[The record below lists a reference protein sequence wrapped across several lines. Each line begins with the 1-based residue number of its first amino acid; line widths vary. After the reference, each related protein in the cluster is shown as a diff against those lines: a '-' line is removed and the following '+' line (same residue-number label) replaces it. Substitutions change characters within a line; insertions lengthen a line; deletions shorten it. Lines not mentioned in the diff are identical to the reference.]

1 MKAKANASRRLGALL
16 FLWAAVTGGMLA
28 LTACYGEN
36 CNGSSGGYGNKPGEG
51 RMIDENTWESSP
63 MDGKWLHFSSG
74 HIWFFEVP
82 ELGERTPFRVETY
95 LSPVEDP
102 NVFHP
107 ERAPSNFTMGG
118 GNLAELSGVG
128 PNRFI
133 VRNGTCAEYFVR
145 VVVEVP
151 PRPDSIAPGTVGGV
165 DASVDAGADAS
176 DAGVDSG
183 DDSGA
188 SDAATD

>member
-1 MKAKANASRRLGALL
+1 MKRRANRTVVALVA
-16 FLWAAVTGGMLA
+16 LWASVTGGMFA

-36 CNGSSGGYGNKPGEG
+36 CNGTSGGYGTKPGEG

-63 MDGKWLHFSSG
+63 MDGKWLHYSSG

-82 ELGERTPFRVETY
+82 ALGDRTPYRIDTFI
-95 LSPVEDP
+95 SPIEEP
-102 NVFHP
+102 NVFKP
-107 ERAPSNFTMGG
+107 DKAPSNFTLAG

-128 PNRFI
+128 PNRFV

-151 PRPDSIAPGTVGGV
+151 PRPGSIAPGTPG
-165 DASVDAGADAS
+165 DVDAGS
-176 DAGVDSG
+176 DAGIDADNDSG
-183 DDSGA
+183 VI
-188 SDAATD
+188 DAATD